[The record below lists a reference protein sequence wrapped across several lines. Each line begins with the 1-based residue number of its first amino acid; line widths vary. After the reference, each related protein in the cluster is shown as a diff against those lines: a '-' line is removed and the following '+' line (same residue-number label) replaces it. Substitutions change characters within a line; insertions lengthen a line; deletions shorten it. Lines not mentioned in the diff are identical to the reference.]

1 MKVGAIKDI
10 ELIKDIKRYFKERNE
25 RDYVMFM
32 TGIYTG
38 LRISDILRL
47 RVGDVK
53 DKDRMRIIQQKTGN
67 AVAIT
72 LNSELKEVYKSYC
85 ENKDKMDYLI
95 SNERVKVSKAI
106 TRDRAYRIMN
116 IMAKEF
122 QLDRI
127 GTHTLRKTCGYHLYI
142 NSDKDIGLVM
152 QVLGQKDEASTL
164 RYIGIN
170 DIDIEKAFNLLKFN

>member
-47 RVGDVK
+47 RVKDVIGK
-53 DKDRMRIIQQKTGN
+53 DKIRVIQQKTGN
-67 AVAIT
+67 PVVIT
-72 LNSELKEVYKSYC
+72 INSELKQIYNNYC
-85 ENKDKMDYLI
+85 EDKDKMDYLI
-95 SNERVKVSKAI
+95 SSERVRISKAI

-116 IMAKEF
+116 NMAKEF
-122 QLDRI
+122 KLDRI

-152 QVLGQKDEASTL
+152 QVLGQKDEVSAL

-170 DIDIEKAFNLLKFN
+170 DIDVEKAFKLLKFN